1 MILVTGASSAIGKET
16 ARLLTEADIPVR
28 CMSRNLDAAHAVAPA
43 GSAAWVT
50 GDFGRPVS
58 LLTALRGVDA
68 CLLLCAAGERQV
80 ELETNFIEEAR
91 HAGIKHLVKVS
102 ALGAAHDALFAA
114 GRSHAEIEDRVE
126 RAGISFTHVRPH
138 FFMQNFLRFADMIRG
153 DSKFVAAMGDARIS
167 LVDAQDVGAVCAA
180 LLRDGVHRERRIAV
194 TGPQA
199 LSFGEIATV
208 MSELLGRRINYV
220 NAPEQSIRE
229 NMTRL
234 GRPAWVVDN
243 VLGLQAA
250 YRTGRWE
257 ETTQSVDAITGRK
270 ANTFAAF
277 FQRHIAQ
284 FQ

>member
-16 ARLLTEADIPVR
+16 VRLLTEVGIPVR
-28 CMSRNLDAAHAVAPA
+28 CMSRNLDSPQAVAPS
-43 GSAAWVT
+43 GSAAWVK
-50 GDFGRPVS
+50 GDFASPES
-58 LLTALRGVDA
+58 LRAALRSVDT
-68 CLLLCAAGERQV
+68 CLLLCAPGERQV

-91 HAGIKHLVKVS
+91 HAGVKHLVKVS

-126 RAGISFTHVRPH
+126 RAGIAFTHVRPH
-138 FFMQNFLRFADMIRG
+138 FFMQNFLRFAEMIRS
-153 DSKFVAAMGDARIS
+153 DAKFVAAMGDARIS

-180 LLRDGVHRERRIAV
+180 LLRDGVHRERQIAV

-199 LSFGEIATV
+199 LSFGEIATL

-220 NAPEQSIRE
+220 NAPEKSIRE

-243 VLGLQAA
+243 VLGLQAT
-250 YRTGRWE
+250 YRTGHWE
-257 ETTQSVDAITGRK
+257 HTTPSVETMVGRK
-270 ANTFAAF
+270 ANTFSVF